1 MRIAQASKNPYGRLN
16 HRLQSFHLSRLG
28 NSGFKKSYFASL
40 IQIPYGQRHS
50 DLGIVA
56 PRRTGDVLFRGQQLV
71 KPLLDHG
78 LPITSG
84 YTHHRNVEGLAMTF
98 GQALQSFQR
107 TDHLQEIGIGTGC
120 HVFRQTADHK
130 RAYPPAIKFG
140 NITVPVV
147 ATAFQRKKQSIFRE
161 TQRTAIR

>member
-28 NSGFKKSYFASL
+28 NSGLKKPYFAFL
-40 IQIPYGQRHS
+40 IQVPYGQRHS

-56 PRRTGDVLFRGQQLV
+56 PRRTGDASFGRQQLV

-78 LPITSG
+78 LPIASG
-84 YTHHRNVEGLAMTF
+84 YTHHRNAESLAMTF
-98 GQALQSFQR
+98 GQALQGFQR
-107 TDHLQEIGIGTGC
+107 TDHLQEVGIGTRC
-120 HVFRQTADHK
+120 HVFRQTTDHK
-130 RAYPPAIKFG
+130 RAYPPTIKFG